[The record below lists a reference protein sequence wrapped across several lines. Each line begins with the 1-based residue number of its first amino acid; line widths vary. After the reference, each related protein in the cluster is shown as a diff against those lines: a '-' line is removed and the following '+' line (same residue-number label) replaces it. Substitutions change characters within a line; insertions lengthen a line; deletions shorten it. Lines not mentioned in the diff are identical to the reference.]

1 MKSER
6 RHELEHNVLADWLAD
21 TLQRVKPYQNAILG
35 GLILVVAVTV
45 AVSMW
50 RSVARQ
56 RATAAWEGYFH
67 AIQTGRPEDL
77 EDLISHHPQS
87 QVAHW
92 ASTALGDLRLAA
104 GCNLMFTDR
113 PSAMHELRRA
123 MDLYLE
129 VLQHSRES
137 ILQERAVFGLA
148 RAHEA
153 QIDLEKATERY
164 EELVQRWPDG
174 PFAEVANERLAA
186 LQRRSV
192 RELADKFAKWK
203 PKPAVSDLP
212 DFPATRPEF
221 DLDALPDGPVF
232 TPKTDFG
239 FEGLDGMPLPDPP
252 PEVPADPADPPAEE
266 PAQPTDPPAEEPAQ
280 PADPPAEEPAD
291 PDDMA
296 PEEPADPDDPPVEAP
311 ADPDNMAPE
320 DPADSAETPPEEPT
334 S

>member
-21 TLQRVKPYQNAILG
+21 TLQKVKPYQNAILG

-77 EDLISHHPQS
+77 EDLISQHPQS
-87 QVAHW
+87 QVAYW
-92 ASTALGDLRLAA
+92 ASTASGDLRLAA

-113 PSAMHELRRA
+113 PSAMYELRRA

-164 EELVQRWPDG
+164 EELVRRWPDG
-174 PFAEVANERLAA
+174 PFTEAANERLAA

-192 RELADKFAKWK
+192 RELADKFAKWE
-203 PKPAVSDLP
+203 PKPTVSDLP

-239 FEGLDGMPLPDPP
+239 FEELDDMPLPDPP
-252 PEVPADPADPPAEE
+252 AEVPAE
-266 PAQPTDPPAEEPAQ
+266 PD
-280 PADPPAEEPAD
+280 DPPAEEPAD
-291 PDDMA
+291 PVDMPAEVPADPDDMPA
-296 PEEPADPDDPPVEAP
+296 EEPADPVDPPAEVP
-311 ADPDNMAPE
+311 
-320 DPADSAETPPEEPT
+320 AETGEMPPDEPT